1 MVSAISSG
9 MSAASI
15 SQMQER
21 MFKKMDANSD
31 GKVDKDEMTSVQ
43 ANGPKNGPPA
53 GAPGI
58 EEIFSES
65 DTDGDG
71 ALTMLEMEAGLSKL
85 GQEMREKGLQS
96 QSATGESDGVFTQM
110 DADGDG
116 KVTQEEMAQ
125 FHVQGPGGGPPSN
138 GPPPVG
144 PPPGEGLSAEEMFTQ
159 LDTDQDG
166 SISESEFSSG
176 MKNRIAAGS
185 FSTLAATATGDSDTN
200 ISKILSQAING
211 YRNSYS
217 GSYSTESPFGTL
229 WSSYT

>member
-9 MSAASI
+9 MSAVSI

-31 GKVDKDEMTSVQ
+31 GKVDKDEMTSFQ
-43 ANGPKNGPPA
+43 ANGPQNGPPP
-53 GAPGI
+53 GAPSI

-71 ALTMLEMEAGLSKL
+71 ALTKLEMEAGLSKL
-85 GQEMREKGLQS
+85 GQEMREKSLQS
-96 QSATGESDGVFTQM
+96 QSATDESDGIFAQM

-125 FHVQGPGGGPPSN
+125 FQVQGPQGGPPPD
-138 GPPPVG
+138 GPRPVG
-144 PPPGEGLSAEEMFTQ
+144 PPPGEGLSPEEMFAQ
-159 LDTDQDG
+159 LDSDQDG

-176 MKNRIAAGS
+176 MTNRMAAGS
-185 FSTLAATATGDSDTN
+185 SSTPSTTATGDGDTN
-200 ISKILSQAING
+200 ISQLLSQAISSYMNG
-211 YRNSYS
+211 YS
-217 GSYSTESPFGTL
+217 GSYSTESQFGSL